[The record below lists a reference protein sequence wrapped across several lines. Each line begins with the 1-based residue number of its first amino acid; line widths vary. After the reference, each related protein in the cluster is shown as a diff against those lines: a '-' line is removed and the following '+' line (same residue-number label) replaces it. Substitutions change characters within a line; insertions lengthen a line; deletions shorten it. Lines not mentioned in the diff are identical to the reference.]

1 MSSNQKTFNRE
12 KIHLYFFLKGISLS
26 EGHDQAVTTNDK
38 PGSNQNL
45 FENLVLKDLPWL
57 E

>member
-12 KIHLYFFLKGISLS
+12 KIHLYFFIKGISLS

-45 FENLVLKDLPWL
+45 YENLVLKNLPWL